1 MPTANPFTPSFGQI
15 PPFMAG
21 REHIIADL
29 TRAFDTGGANPNL
42 CTIFV
47 GARGAGKTAL
57 LSYMSQEASSR
68 GWIVA
73 DVSARPGM
81 LEDIEQRAAEAGEN
95 LLANRTALRV
105 KGVKVAGVG
114 VELERPTGV
123 RANWRTRMNS
133 LFTQLDRTETGL
145 LITVDEVRVDLDEM
159 VQLASDYQHFVREG
173 RRVGLLMAGLPYKV
187 SALLRNDS
195 VSFLRRAQSH
205 KLGRIEDYEIEG
217 ALAKTVEH
225 AGRSF
230 APDALERA
238 VQSIDGFPY
247 MMQLVGYRA
256 WEVSPQEEAIS
267 LADVEAGVRRARK
280 EMRSRILETTY
291 LELSD
296 GDLRFLTAMLPDAQ
310 ESSVADIAKRM
321 GVASNYASQYK
332 RRLLEDGVIGMRGRS
347 KVAFDIPAFR
357 EYLEEKLDEAGVRPS

>member
-1 MPTANPFTPSFGQI
+1 MPIANPFTPSFGQI

-21 REHIIADL
+21 REHIISDL
-29 TRAFDTGGANPNL
+29 THAFDAAGADPNL

-47 GARGAGKTAL
+47 GACGTGKTAL

-68 GWIVA
+68 GWVVA

-81 LEDIEQRAAEAGEN
+81 LEDIEQRAVEAGRN
-95 LLANRTALRV
+95 LLSSKAAARV

-114 VELERPTGV
+114 LEWEYTQPRRG
-123 RANWRTRMNS
+123 NWRTRMNS
-133 LFTQLDRTETGL
+133 LFSQLDKTDTGL
-145 LITVDEVRVDLDEM
+145 LVTVDEVRVDLDEM

-173 RRVGLLMAGLPYKV
+173 RRVSLLMAGLPYKV

-205 KLGRIEDYEIEG
+205 KLARIADYEIES
-217 ALAKTVEH
+217 ALAKTVGH

-238 VQSIDGFPY
+238 VESIDGFPY

-256 WEVSPQEEAIS
+256 WEVSPGEEVIC
-267 LADVEAGVRRARK
+267 LDDVEVGVRRARG
-280 EMRSRILETTY
+280 EIRSRILETTY

-296 GDLRFLTAMLPDAQ
+296 GDLRFLEAMLPDAR
-310 ESSVADIAKRM
+310 ESSVADVAKRM

-332 RRLLEDGVIGMRGRS
+332 RRLLEDGVIGTRGRG

-357 EYLEEKLDEAGVRPS
+357 EYLQEKLGE